1 MKKLKLPNG
10 FGSISYYGDHRRRP
24 YVCKKYIQGKQK
36 PIGYFATYE
45 DALAYLVAYNKNPSL
60 FNPSEITFSEIFKLW
75 SAEHFPKIAKSTSA
89 NYTAAYKHCEPLY
102 GKKFITLK
110 ISDLQAVIRAM
121 SRAKIGYASQKKCRQ
136 LLHNL
141 YTYAV
146 KYEIISASADISKY
160 IDIDKKKIVYPKSP
174 FNTRQLNRVKRLAE
188 SEEPLSQW
196 AKVVVMMVY
205 SGVRPSEMLAVKKC
219 DVKLKQRYYII
230 RDSKTEAGR
239 NRAVPISRKALPYF
253 KLWMDKPGKTLIT
266 VDDGAALSYHRFR
279 TRFDNVMD
287 ATSCHHTPHE
297 CRHTCATMLD
307 NAGANDTAVKRILGH
322 ASQGV
327 TKGVYTHKSLHEL
340 RKAIDMI

>member
-10 FGSISYYGDHRRRP
+10 FGSISYYGEHRRRP
-24 YVCKKYIQGKQK
+24 YVAKKYIDGRQK
-36 PIGYFATYE
+36 PIGYYATYE
-45 DALAYLVAYNKNPSL
+45 DALAYLIAYNKNPSL

-75 SAEHFPKIAKSTSA
+75 SAEHFPKIAKTTSA

-110 ISDLQAVIRAM
+110 ISDLQDVIRAM
-121 SRAKIGYASQKKCRQ
+121 SRAKIGCASQKKCRQ

-141 YTYAV
+141 YNYAV

-160 IDIDKKKIVYPKSP
+160 IDIDKKRIVYPKSP

-188 SEEPLSQW
+188 SDEPLSCW

-205 SGVRPSEMLAVKKC
+205 SGVRPGEFLAIQKS
-219 DVKLKQRYYII
+219 DVKLKQRYLIV

-253 KLWMDKPGKTLIT
+253 RAWMDKPGKTLIT
-266 VDDGAALSYHRFR
+266 VDDRAALSYHRFR

-287 ATSCHHTPHE
+287 ATNCHHTPHE

-307 NAGANDTAVKRILGH
+307 NAGANETAVKRILGH

-340 RKAIDMI
+340 KKAIDLI